1 MSIVFGF
8 HTFCD
13 LISGPILA
21 LSNRSLNTYYINHG
35 VSTSVDTKDY
45 EPNAFM
51 V

>member
-1 MSIVFGF
+1 MSMVFGF
-8 HTFCD
+8 HTFFD

-21 LSNRSLNTYYINHG
+21 LSNKSLNTYYNHG

-45 EPNAFM
+45 EPNTFM